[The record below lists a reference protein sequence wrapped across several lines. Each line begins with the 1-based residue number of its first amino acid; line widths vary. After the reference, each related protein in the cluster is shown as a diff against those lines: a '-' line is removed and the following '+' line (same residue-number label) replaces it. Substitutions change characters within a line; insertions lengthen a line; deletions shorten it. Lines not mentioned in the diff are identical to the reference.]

1 MHPDSQMDPPLR
13 TSIASNQRVLDS
25 VQSTARHLELREVMI
40 ECVEMREESSNSFTV
55 AMEESE
61 EPSTLRQDKS
71 SLLNCLLGG
80 S

>member
-1 MHPDSQMDPPLR
+1 
-13 TSIASNQRVLDS
+13 
-25 VQSTARHLELREVMI
+25 MI

-71 SLLNCLLGG
+71 SLLISLD
-80 S
+80 